1 MAFAIKVNRTLHS
14 VDVDGDTPLLWILR
28 NVMGMTGTNATA
40 GRATDGRWLTLR
52 ALSGFGRVFCLR
64 VFPQALASC
73 GADPRSPAPGISDQP
88 AHSHPTRR
96 NRQYSAAHA
105 TRITPITVT

>member
-14 VDVDGDTPLLWILR
+14 VDVDGDTPCSEYCA

-64 VFPQALASC
+64 VFPQERRWRLA
-73 GADPRSPAPGISDQP
+73 GPIPEAPRRGSRISQLTAIRRAGIASTAPRMQP
-88 AHSHPTRR
+88 GSRP
-96 NRQYSAAHA
+96 
-105 TRITPITVT
+105 